1 LSDKH
6 EVDALPATMLV
17 MLSSEGGCVHVSE
30 STPDILA
37 ELLRAAAQ
45 RDQVAFAEL
54 YRLTSGKLY
63 AVARRMFAG
72 QSDPATEAAQEAFTR
87 IWVDAAQYDPGKG
100 KPIHWMLSILRHVC
114 LDMRR
119 RSASRPA
126 SHVDLD
132 TLEIAVPPQEGASLD
147 LERCMGQLETRE
159 ASAILMAVH
168 YGLSHTE
175 LAQHFA
181 MPLGSMKS
189 MVRRA
194 LAKLR
199 ACLEPEALGAGSA

>member
-1 LSDKH
+1 
-6 EVDALPATMLV
+6 
-17 MLSSEGGCVHVSE
+17 VSE
-30 STPDILA
+30 PTPDLLA
-37 ELLRAAAQ
+37 ELLRAAGE

-72 QSDPATEAAQEAFTR
+72 QADPAAEAAQEAYIR
-87 IWVDAAQYDPGKG
+87 IWVDAARYDPAKG

-119 RSASRPA
+119 RSVSRPA
-126 SHVDLD
+126 PDMDVD
-132 TLEIAVPPQEGASLD
+132 TLEIAVPPKEGASLD
-147 LERCMGQLETRE
+147 LARCMGQLETRE

-175 LAQHFA
+175 LAGRFG
-181 MPLGSMKS
+181 MPLGSTKS
-189 MVRRA
+189 MLRRA

-199 ACLEPEALGAGSA
+199 ACLEAEAPGAASTR

>member
-1 LSDKH
+1 
-6 EVDALPATMLV
+6 
-17 MLSSEGGCVHVSE
+17 VSE
-30 STPDILA
+30 PTPDLLA

-72 QSDPATEAAQEAFTR
+72 QADPATEAAQEAFTR
-87 IWVDAAQYDPGKG
+87 IWVDAAQYDPAKG

-119 RSASRPA
+119 RSARSQA
-126 SHVDLD
+126 AYVDLD
-132 TLEIAVPPQEGASLD
+132 TLDIAVPPPDAVSLE
-147 LERCMGQLETRE
+147 LERCIRQLETRE
-159 ASAILMAVH
+159 ARAILMSVH

-175 LAQHFA
+175 LAQRFA

-199 ACLEPEALGAGSA
+199 ACLEPEPPGAASTR

>member
-1 LSDKH
+1 MRLS
-6 EVDALPATMLV
+6 EP
-17 MLSSEGGCVHVSE
+17 
-30 STPDILA
+30 TPDLLA
-37 ELLRAAAQ
+37 ELLRATAQ

-54 YRLTSGKLY
+54 YRLTGGKLY
-63 AVARRMFAG
+63 AGARRMFAG
-72 QSDPATEAAQEAFTR
+72 QADPASEAAQEAFTR
-87 IWVDAAQYDPGKG
+87 IWIDAAQYDPAKG

-119 RSASRPA
+119 RSARCPPPE
-126 SHVDLD
+126 VELD
-132 TLEIAVPPQEGASLD
+132 TLEIAVPPPEGISLD
-147 LERCMGQLETRE
+147 LERCIGQLETRE

-175 LAQHFA
+175 LAEHFA
-181 MPLGSMKS
+181 MPLGSVKS

-199 ACLEPEALGAGSA
+199 VCLEPEAFGAGSDG

>member
-1 LSDKH
+1 
-6 EVDALPATMLV
+6 M
-17 MLSSEGGCVHVSE
+17 SEP
-30 STPDILA
+30 TPDLLA
-37 ELLRAAAQ
+37 ELLRAAAE

-72 QSDPATEAAQEAFTR
+72 QADPATEAAQEAFTR
-87 IWVDAAQYDPGKG
+87 IWVDAAQYDPAKG

-119 RSASRPA
+119 SSASRPPPD
-126 SHVDLD
+126 VNLD
-132 TLEIAVPPQEGASLD
+132 TLEIAVPPQEGVSLD
-147 LERCMGQLETRE
+147 LERCMAQLDTRE
-159 ASAILMAVH
+159 ASAVIMAVH

-175 LAQHFA
+175 LAQRFA

-199 ACLEPEALGAGSA
+199 VCLEPEA